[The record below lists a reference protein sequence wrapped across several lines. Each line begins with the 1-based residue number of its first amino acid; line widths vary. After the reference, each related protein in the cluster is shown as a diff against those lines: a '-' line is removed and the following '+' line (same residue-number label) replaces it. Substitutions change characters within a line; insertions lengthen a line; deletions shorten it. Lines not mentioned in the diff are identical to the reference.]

1 MPGFQDKFRAFSPAA
16 SPSKEKS
23 GPVEGS
29 QAETDIDSSKLAS
42 TNGQGNGK
50 AVEHLSYDTSEDRR
64 LLKRS
69 RAQLWVW
76 RCISYLLLAALIG
89 LAVSLAL
96 VLGDRRTLRR
106 ENTDFRNTTLYAER
120 NTCPRFLDNGQA
132 VLESDRVPSSSQP
145 NLFEELTVPEMAA
158 VRNYLF
164 SQSDLNL
171 TRSDEATPASN
182 VIYLLELLP
191 PPKSPALA
199 FLDSGGAVPPPP
211 RQARAVLYLGYMEDP
226 KVVELTVGPLPNP
239 TNYTILREVPWN
251 TRPPNSAEYA
261 AMDAVVQAASAQ
273 LEQFMVQ
280 SFAGFK
286 YYNCEFPR
294 CLLWGDSTPRGLTTD
309 QRQTWIW
316 FMRFSD
322 GYYLKPIGLEFL
334 VDHRGN
340 NASNWSVIQIFYNG
354 QVFANTTEL
363 NTAFMDTTSGLNR
376 QQLRMPL
383 PGEINYASLKRQPGT
398 GRPEARGNAAPQA
411 GTRQYEPSGKRYS
424 IDRNAISYMGWTFQV
439 SVRPSGGI
447 RIWDV
452 RFGGER
458 IAYEIALQEAMI
470 SKGGATPSQSLD
482 QAYDTANGLGSSFH
496 ELVQG
501 VDCPFHASYLDTAA
515 YVDRDSPLLH
525 PQSICVW
532 EQDTG
537 RPLWRHYTQEFAA
550 KGSFIQYGGVVDHA
564 LVIRGITTVYN
575 TDYMT
580 DFVFH
585 LNGEIQVS
593 VSLSGYMLAA
603 PWNGATLNY
612 SYPLYVDMGASV
624 QDHFL
629 NWKVDLDIKGTEN
642 SVRQDFIEVEAR
654 PLPWSVAGANGPS
667 NGTAAPVTVQ
677 KRLRHVLPETE
688 EDASIAY
695 DLRRPVVTSIINE
708 RSANKWGTPQGY
720 QIQVDS
726 VISQLYPDSW
736 QPAKSGAWSRYQIA
750 TTVRRDN
757 ESSSSSIYAA
767 AHPGVPPQPMNFSSY
782 LNGESVR
789 NTDIVNWVTVGAY
802 DVPTS
807 ESAPVTAVTGRQ
819 LSFWLRPYNYFD
831 RGAATDLYAIT
842 VMSPT
847 NYTRRA
853 QPKYETYGVPTEF
866 SCVPSKDPAPFN
878 RTEFSAYL

>member
-1 MPGFQDKFRAFSPAA
+1 M
-16 SPSKEKS
+16 
-23 GPVEGS
+23 
-29 QAETDIDSSKLAS
+29 
-42 TNGQGNGK
+42 
-50 AVEHLSYDTSEDRR
+50 
-64 LLKRS
+64 
-69 RAQLWVW
+69 
-76 RCISYLLLAALIG
+76 
-89 LAVSLAL
+89 AL
-96 VLGDRRTLRR
+96 VISDRKSLRR
-106 ENTDFRNTTLYAER
+106 EVGDFRNTTLYAER
-120 NTCPRFLDNGQA
+120 NTCPGFLDKGQA
-132 VLESDRVPSSSQP
+132 VLESDRVPSSAQP

-164 SQSDLNL
+164 AQADLNL

-182 VIYLLELLP
+182 VIYLMELQP
-191 PPKSPALA
+191 PPKVPALA
-199 FLDSGGAVPPPP
+199 FLDSGGAVPAPP
-211 RQARAVLYLGYMEDP
+211 RQARVVVYLGYLEQP
-226 KVVELTVGPLPNP
+226 KVVEMTVGPLPAP

-251 TRPPNSAEYA
+251 TRPPNSAEYS
-261 AMDAVVQAASAQ
+261 AMDAVIQAASAQ
-273 LEQFMVQ
+273 LEQFMTQ

-294 CLLWGDSTPRGLTTD
+294 CLLWGDTTPRGVTND

-316 FMRFSD
+316 FMRFTD

-340 NASNWSVIQIFYNG
+340 DPSKWAVTQIFYNG
-354 QVFANTTEL
+354 QVFGNTTEL
-363 NTAFMDTTSGLNR
+363 NTAFADTTSGLNR
-376 QQLRMPL
+376 QQLRQPL
-383 PGEINYASLKRQPGT
+383 PGEINYASLKRQPGP
-398 GRPEARGNAAPQA
+398 GRPEPRGNAAPQA
-411 GTRQYEPSGKRYS
+411 GSRQYEPSGKRYS
-424 IDRNAISYMGWTFQV
+424 IDRNAVSYMGWTFQV
-439 SVRPSGGI
+439 SIRPSGGI

-470 SKGGATPSQSLD
+470 SYGGATPSQSVT
-482 QAYDTANGLGSSFH
+482 QSYDTANGLGSGFH
-496 ELVQG
+496 ELVHG
-501 VDCPFHASYLDTAA
+501 VDCPFHASYLDSAA
-515 YVDRDSPLLH
+515 FVDRDSPLLH

-532 EQDTG
+532 EQDSG

-550 KGSFIQYGGVVDHA
+550 KGSFIQYGGVADHA
-564 LVIRGITTVYN
+564 LVVRGITTVYN

-585 LNGEIQVS
+585 LDGSIKARQNQSAEVSSGVFFSDLSMLSRAVS
-593 VSLSGYMLAA
+593 VGLSGYVLAA
-603 PWNGATLNY
+603 PWSGATGNY
-612 SYPLYVDMGASV
+612 SYPLYADMGASV

-642 SVRQDFIEVEAR
+642 SMRQDFIEIEER
-654 PLPWSVAGANGPS
+654 PLPWSVAGANGPV

-677 KRLRHVLPETE
+677 KRLRRVLPETE
-688 EDASIAY
+688 EDASLSLSSSRQVMSAVI
-695 DLRRPVVTSIINE
+695 SE
-708 RSANKWGTPQGY
+708 RSVNKWGTPQGY

-726 VISQLYPDSW
+726 SISQLYPDSW
-736 QPAKSGAWSRYQIA
+736 QAAQAGSWSRYQIA

-767 AHPGVPPQPMNFSSY
+767 AHPGVPPQPVNFSSY
-782 LNGESVR
+782 INGESVR

-807 ESAPVTAVTGRQ
+807 ESAPVTAVTGRE

-831 RGAATDLYAIT
+831 RGAATDLYGIV

-853 QPKYETYGVPTEF
+853 QPKYETYGVATDF
-866 SCVPSKDPAPFN
+866 SCVPSKNAAPFN
-878 RTEFSAYL
+878 RTEFSAYV